1 NELDV
6 AAPPRL
12 ELQLGAED
20 RLDAPVP
27 RAAVADAQH
36 LRDRLRIIGLRR
48 VDGRG
53 GEQRAAAGL
62 DLLFEG
68 GEHACAPIARGR
80 HNDTLAMAVPQDSS
94 RNQTRL
100 IFRGERELIEHRGYR
115 ALGRQEIEGEDRRSL
130 RCQLRNRRHLVTRQ
144 GTADELGAL
153 LLCAVHHIRHG
164 LLASLLYQYIGALWS
179 WR

>member
-1 NELDV
+1 MLAETPRSRSARARRYASKPN
-6 AAPPRL
+6 ANSPPRL

-80 HNDTLAMAVPQDSS
+80 HNDTLAMAVPQ
-94 RNQTRL
+94 
-100 IFRGERELIEHRGYR
+100 
-115 ALGRQEIEGEDRRSL
+115 
-130 RCQLRNRRHLVTRQ
+130 
-144 GTADELGAL
+144 
-153 LLCAVHHIRHG
+153 
-164 LLASLLYQYIGALWS
+164 
-179 WR
+179 